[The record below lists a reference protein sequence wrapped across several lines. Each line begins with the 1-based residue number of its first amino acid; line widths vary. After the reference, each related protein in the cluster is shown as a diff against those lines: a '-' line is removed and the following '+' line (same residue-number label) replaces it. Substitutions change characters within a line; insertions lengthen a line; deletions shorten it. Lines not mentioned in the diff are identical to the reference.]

1 MDAQEIFKE
10 REKRGR
16 GGEGR
21 GKELKRRA
29 QNAKAFQKNSSSDN
43 SSGELCFS
51 IISAEGRVIPRE
63 KIVRPNINFSK
74 SSEGF
79 LPGFFFSHLKSFS
92 PY

>member
-43 SSGELCFS
+43 SSGEL
-51 IISAEGRVIPRE
+51 
-63 KIVRPNINFSK
+63 
-74 SSEGF
+74 
-79 LPGFFFSHLKSFS
+79 
-92 PY
+92 